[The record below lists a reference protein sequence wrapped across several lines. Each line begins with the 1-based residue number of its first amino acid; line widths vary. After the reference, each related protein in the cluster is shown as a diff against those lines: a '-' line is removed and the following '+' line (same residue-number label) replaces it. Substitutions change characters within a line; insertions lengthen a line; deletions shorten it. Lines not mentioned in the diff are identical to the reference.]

1 MSRVRPEIP
10 PALSPCP
17 SSLSGRADAS
27 TAACSAQTRGR
38 DTAAGACARLKPDL
52 LGPTSYPPHPCE
64 QKSQLART
72 PGTSM
77 LESASAIM
85 RLLDKYIGREVGS
98 HAILGLAVFTF
109 VFFVPQLV
117 RLMDL
122 VVRHSGGVFTVALIF
137 LCSLTPVL
145 AFTIPMAVLVGVLIG
160 LGRLSADSEIV
171 ALHASGISLRRLLVP
186 IGFVALGCSLGTLVL
201 TFWLSPAAIRT
212 LQSLEARLLL
222 TQAPYAIQPR
232 VFNEQIPHYILYV
245 QDVEAAATR
254 WHGVFLASSGQAASS
269 NVTIAQ
275 GAQVVAD
282 PENNKFELHLG
293 SGSTHEYDP
302 RAPQHYNVTSFGQSE
317 IPVEISSP
325 VEGPKNVAV
334 SDSERSISELL
345 AEKGP
350 HWRDARVEFHRR
362 IAFPAACLVFALL
375 GVPIGVRPR
384 RGGRAAGLILTLV
397 LIGGYYFL
405 FVTGAHMAQ
414 QGSVAPWAGIWA
426 GNIAG
431 LTLGLIFLRRIE
443 TIRKPNAIVV
453 WLDAFFRRSRPARRR
468 EADAAPIPASNGA
481 AANGR
486 AVMSRAEARK
496 IVPEGSA
503 VAFPMLIDV
512 YLLQQFFYYFLVL
525 LAGFILIFDAFTL
538 FDLLGD
544 ISKNNIPASMVLNYF
559 RYLIP
564 LMTYQLAPLATL
576 VATLVTLAV
585 LAKNNEVIAFKA
597 NGMSLYR
604 LVLPLTLAGCVIAA
618 GMFLLDD
625 TYLPYANQRQD
636 ALRNQIKGRPAQTYF
651 QPAHQWIFGEND
663 KIFNYELFDWERQL
677 FGGLSIFELDANTF
691 QMRRRVFATR
701 ATWEASENAW
711 VLTGGWVRDFEGNRV
726 TRYTP
731 FKVNSLP
738 ELTETPSY
746 FRRDVRQYTQMNW
759 RQLGQYIASLRQAGF
774 DTSRL
779 AVQWQKKFAFPL
791 IAAIIVF
798 LGAPFAF
805 LVGTRGAVGG
815 LAVAVCIGIIYWA
828 TAALFEAM
836 GAVGQLPPLLA
847 GWAPDAIF
855 GFLAIYFF
863 LKMPT

>member
-1 MSRVRPEIP
+1 
-10 PALSPCP
+10 
-17 SSLSGRADAS
+17 
-27 TAACSAQTRGR
+27 
-38 DTAAGACARLKPDL
+38 
-52 LGPTSYPPHPCE
+52 
-64 QKSQLART
+64 
-72 PGTSM
+72 M
-77 LESASAIM
+77 LESPSAIM

-122 VVRHSGGVFTVALIF
+122 VVRHSGGAFTVALIF

-186 IGFVALGCSLGTLVL
+186 IGLVALGCSLGTLVL

-212 LQSLEARLLL
+212 LQSLEQRLLL

-302 RAPQHYNVTSFGQSE
+302 HAPQHYNVTSFGQSE
-317 IPVEISSP
+317 IPMEISGP
-325 VEGPKNVAV
+325 VVGPKNVAV
-334 SDSERSISELL
+334 SVSERSISQLL

-443 TIRKPNAIVV
+443 SIRKPNAVVV
-453 WLDAFFRRSRPARRR
+453 WLDSFFQRSRPERRR
-468 EADAAPIPASNGA
+468 EADAAPIPASNGTLGS
-481 AANGR
+481 GR
-486 AVMSRAEARK
+486 SGVATHADSRK
-496 IVPEGSA
+496 IVPEGAA

-544 ISKNNIPASMVLNYF
+544 ISKNNIPISMVLSYF
-559 RYLIP
+559 RYLVP
-564 LMTYQLAPLATL
+564 LMMYQLAPLATL

-597 NGMSLYR
+597 SGMSLYR
-604 LVLPLTLAGCVIAA
+604 LVLPLTLAGCLIAG
-618 GMFLLDD
+618 GMSLLDD

-651 QPAHQWIFGEND
+651 QPARQWIFGENT
-663 KIFNYELFDWERQL
+663 KIYNYELFDPDQNL
-677 FGGLSIFELDANTF
+677 FGGLSVFELDPDTF
-691 QMRRRVFATR
+691 QIRRRVFAER
-701 ATWEASENAW
+701 ATWVQSENTWA
-711 VLTGGWVRDFEGNRV
+711 LTGGWIRDFQGGKV
-726 TRYTP
+726 SQYTP
-731 FKVNSLP
+731 FKVQSLP
-738 ELTETPSY
+738 EISEPPSY
-746 FRRDVRQYTQMNW
+746 FRREVRQSYQMNW
-759 RQLGQYIASLRQAGF
+759 RQLGEYIQGLRQAGF
-774 DTSRL
+774 DTARL
-779 AVQWQKKFAFPL
+779 SVQWQKKFAFPL

-805 LVGTRGAVGG
+805 LTGTRGAVGG
-815 LAVAVCIGIIYWA
+815 LAVAVGVAIVYWA

-836 GAVGQLPPLLA
+836 GSVGQLPPLLA
-847 GWAPDAIF
+847 AWSPDAIF
-855 GFLAIYFF
+855 GFLGVYFF

>member
-1 MSRVRPEIP
+1 
-10 PALSPCP
+10 
-17 SSLSGRADAS
+17 
-27 TAACSAQTRGR
+27 
-38 DTAAGACARLKPDL
+38 
-52 LGPTSYPPHPCE
+52 
-64 QKSQLART
+64 
-72 PGTSM
+72 M
-77 LESASAIM
+77 LEFASAIM

-171 ALHASGISLRRLLVP
+171 ALHASGISLRRLLRP
-186 IGFVALGCSLGTLVL
+186 IGFVALGCSLGTLIL

-254 WHGVFLASSGQAASS
+254 WHGVFLATSGQAASS

-302 RAPQHYNVTSFGQSE
+302 RAPQHYNVTTFGQSD

-325 VEGPKNVAV
+325 VAGPKNVAV

-350 HWRDARVEFHRR
+350 RWRDARVEFHRR

-431 LTLGLIFLRRIE
+431 LILGLIFLRRIE
-443 TIRKPNAIVV
+443 SIRKPNAAVV
-453 WLDAFFRRSRPARRR
+453 WLDTFFRRSRPALRR
-468 EADAAPIPASNGA
+468 EADAAPIPASNGTLGG
-481 AANGR
+481 GR
-486 AVMSRAEARK
+486 SGVTAHADSRK
-496 IVPEGSA
+496 IVPEGTA

-544 ISKNNIPASMVLNYF
+544 ISKNNIPISMVLSYF
-559 RYLIP
+559 RYLVP
-564 LMTYQLAPLATL
+564 LMMYQLAPLATL

-597 NGMSLYR
+597 SGMSLYR
-604 LVLPLTLAGCVIAA
+604 LVLPLTLAGCLIAG

-651 QPAHQWIFGEND
+651 QPARQWIFGENT
-663 KIFNYELFDWERQL
+663 KIYNYELFDPDQNL
-677 FGGLSIFELDANTF
+677 FGGLSVFELDPDTF
-691 QMRRRVFATR
+691 QIRRRVFAER
-701 ATWEASENAW
+701 ATWVQSENTWA
-711 VLTGGWVRDFEGNRV
+711 LTGGWIRDFKEGKV
-726 TRYTP
+726 SQYTP
-731 FKVNSLP
+731 FKVQSLP
-738 ELTETPSY
+738 EISEPPSY
-746 FRRDVRQYTQMNW
+746 FRREVRQSYQMNW
-759 RQLGQYIASLRQAGF
+759 RQLGEYIQGLRQAGF
-774 DTSRL
+774 DTARL
-779 AVQWQKKFAFPL
+779 SVQWQKKFAFPL

-805 LVGTRGAVGG
+805 LTGTRGAVGG
-815 LAVAVCIGIIYWA
+815 LAVAVGVAIVYWA

-836 GAVGQLPPLLA
+836 GSVGQLPPLLA
-847 GWAPDAIF
+847 AWSPDAIF
-855 GFLAIYFF
+855 GFLGVYFF

>member
-1 MSRVRPEIP
+1 
-10 PALSPCP
+10 
-17 SSLSGRADAS
+17 
-27 TAACSAQTRGR
+27 
-38 DTAAGACARLKPDL
+38 
-52 LGPTSYPPHPCE
+52 
-64 QKSQLART
+64 
-72 PGTSM
+72 M

-186 IGFVALGCSLGTLVL
+186 IGFVALGCSLATLIL

-302 RAPQHYNVTSFGQSE
+302 RAPQHYNVTTFGQSE

-325 VEGPKNVAV
+325 VAGPKNVAV

-350 HWRDARVEFHRR
+350 RWRDARVEFHRR

-431 LTLGLIFLRRIE
+431 LILGLIFLRRIE
-443 TIRKPNAIVV
+443 SIRKPNAVVV
-453 WLDAFFRRSRPARRR
+453 WLDSLFRRSRPERRR
-468 EADAAPIPASNGA
+468 EADAAPIPASNGGLGG
-481 AANGR
+481 GR
-486 AVMSRAEARK
+486 SGVTTHADSRK
-496 IVPEGSA
+496 IVPEGTA

-544 ISKNNIPASMVLNYF
+544 ISKNNIPISMVLSYF
-559 RYLIP
+559 RYLVP
-564 LMTYQLAPLATL
+564 LMMYQLAPLATL

-597 NGMSLYR
+597 SGMSLYR
-604 LVLPLTLAGCVIAA
+604 LVLPLTLAGCLIAG

-651 QPAHQWIFGEND
+651 QPARQWIFGENA
-663 KIFNYELFDWERQL
+663 KIYNYELFDPDQNL
-677 FGGLSIFELDANTF
+677 FGGLSVFELDPDTF
-691 QMRRRVFATR
+691 QIRRRVFAER
-701 ATWEASENAW
+701 ATWVQSENTWA
-711 VLTGGWVRDFEGNRV
+711 LTGGWIRDFKEGKV
-726 TRYTP
+726 SQYTP
-731 FKVNSLP
+731 FKVQSLP
-738 ELTETPSY
+738 EISEPPSY
-746 FRRDVRQYTQMNW
+746 FRREVRQSYQMNW
-759 RQLGQYIASLRQAGF
+759 RQLGEYIQGLRQAGF
-774 DTSRL
+774 DTARL
-779 AVQWQKKFAFPL
+779 SVQWQKKFAFPL

-805 LVGTRGAVGG
+805 LTGTRGAVGG
-815 LAVAVCIGIIYWA
+815 LAVAVGVAIVYWA

-836 GAVGQLPPLLA
+836 GSVGQLPPLLA
-847 GWAPDAIF
+847 AWSPDAIF
-855 GFLAIYFF
+855 GFLGVYFF

>member
-1 MSRVRPEIP
+1 
-10 PALSPCP
+10 
-17 SSLSGRADAS
+17 
-27 TAACSAQTRGR
+27 
-38 DTAAGACARLKPDL
+38 
-52 LGPTSYPPHPCE
+52 
-64 QKSQLART
+64 
-72 PGTSM
+72 M

-171 ALHASGISLRRLLVP
+171 ALHAAGISLRRLLRP

-212 LQSLEARLLL
+212 LQRLEERLLL

-232 VFNEQIPHYILYV
+232 VFNEQIPHFILYV
-245 QDVEAAATR
+245 QDVEAAATH
-254 WHGVFLASSGQAASS
+254 WQGVFLASSGQAAST

-302 RAPQHYNVTSFGQSE
+302 REPQHYNVTTFGQSD

-325 VEGPKNVAV
+325 VAGPKNVAV
-334 SDSERSISELL
+334 LDSERSISELL

-350 HWRDARVEFHRR
+350 RWRDARVEFHRR

-426 GNIAG
+426 GNIVG

-443 TIRKPNAIVV
+443 QIRKPNRVVV
-453 WLDAFFRRSRPARRR
+453 WLDTFFRRSRPALRR
-468 EADAAPIPASNGA
+468 EADAAPIPASNGGLGG
-481 AANGR
+481 GR
-486 AVMSRAEARK
+486 GVTPHADSHK
-496 IVPEGSA
+496 LVPEGTA

-544 ISKNNIPASMVLNYF
+544 ISKNNIPVSMVLSYF
-559 RYLIP
+559 RYLVP

-597 NGMSLYR
+597 SGMSLYR
-604 LVLPLTLAGCVIAA
+604 LVLPLTLAGCLIAG

-651 QPAHQWIFGEND
+651 QPARQWIFGENT
-663 KIFNYELFDWERQL
+663 KIYNYELFDPDQNL
-677 FGGLSIFELDANTF
+677 FGGLSVFELDPDSF
-691 QMRRRVFATR
+691 QIRRRVFATR
-701 ATWEASENAW
+701 ATWVQSENTWA
-711 VLTGGWVRDFEGNRV
+711 LTGGWIRDFKGGKV
-726 TRYTP
+726 SQYTP
-731 FKVNSLP
+731 FKVQSLP
-738 ELTETPSY
+738 EISEPPSY
-746 FRRDVRQYTQMNW
+746 FRREVRQSYQMNW
-759 RQLGQYIASLRQAGF
+759 RQLGEYIQGLRQAGF
-774 DTSRL
+774 DTARL
-779 AVQWQKKFAFPL
+779 SVQWQKKFAFPL

-805 LVGTRGAVGG
+805 LTGTRGAVGG
-815 LAVAVCIGIIYWA
+815 LAVAVGVAIVYWA

-836 GAVGQLPPLLA
+836 GSVGQLPPLLA
-847 GWAPDAIF
+847 AWSPDAIF
-855 GFLAIYFF
+855 GFLGVYFF

>member
-1 MSRVRPEIP
+1 
-10 PALSPCP
+10 
-17 SSLSGRADAS
+17 
-27 TAACSAQTRGR
+27 
-38 DTAAGACARLKPDL
+38 
-52 LGPTSYPPHPCE
+52 
-64 QKSQLART
+64 
-72 PGTSM
+72 M
-77 LESASAIM
+77 LEWPRANM
-85 RLLDKYIGREVGS
+85 RLLDKYIGREVAS
-98 HAILGLAVFTF
+98 HSILGLAVFTF

-122 VVRHSGGVFTVALIF
+122 VVRHSGGIATVALLF
-137 LCSLTPVL
+137 LCSLAPVL

-171 ALHASGISLRRLLVP
+171 AIHASGISMRRLLVP
-186 IGFVALGCSLGTLVL
+186 IGFVAASCAVLTLAL
-201 TFWLSPAAIRT
+201 TFWLIPLSWRT
-212 LQSLEARLLL
+212 LAKLEQKLLSS
-222 TQAPYAIQPR
+222 QAPFAVQPR
-232 VFNEQIPHYILYV
+232 VFDERFPHFVLYV

-254 WHGVFLASSGQAASS
+254 WRGVFLASSAQATATS
-269 NVTIAQ
+269 NLTLAQ
-275 GAQVVAD
+275 DAQVVAGA
-282 PENNKFELHLG
+282 ERQIELHLG
-293 SGSTHEYDP
+293 PGSTHDYDP
-302 RAPQHYNVTSFGQSE
+302 HEPDHYSVTTFGQSD
-317 IPVEISSP
+317 IPIDVSTTTSAT
-325 VEGPKNVAV
+325 KSVAF
-334 SDSERSISELL
+334 SD
-345 AEKGP
+345 AEKSVSGLLSDNGP
-350 HWRDARVEFHRR
+350 NWREARVEFHRR
-362 IAFPAACLVFALL
+362 IAFPAACLIFALL
-375 GVPIGVRPR
+375 GVPVGVRPR
-384 RGGRAAGLILTLV
+384 RGGRAAGLVLTLV

-414 QGSVAPWAGIWA
+414 QGSIAPWVGIWGA
-426 GNIAG
+426 NIVAAIVG
-431 LTLGLIFLRRIE
+431 FFFLRRIE
-443 TIRKPNAIVV
+443 NIRKPNRISA
-453 WLDAFFRRSRPARRR
+453 AFESIFSRQQKSQRL
-468 EADAAPIPASNGA
+468 ESDAAPIPASNGPISA
-481 AANGR
+481 
-486 AVMSRAEARK
+486 SSTARVSPLLK
-496 IVPEGSA
+496 VRQETGAGSS
-503 VAFPMLIDV
+503 VGFPMLMDT
-512 YLLQQFFYYFLVL
+512 YLLQQFFNYFVVL
-525 LAGFILIFDAFTL
+525 LAGFVLIFDAFTL

-544 ISKNNIPASMVLNYF
+544 ISKNHIPVSMVISYF
-559 RYLIP
+559 RYLVP
-564 LMTYQLAPLATL
+564 LMVYQLSPLASL

-597 NGMSLYR
+597 SGVSLYR
-604 LVLPLTLAGCVIAA
+604 IVLPLTLAGCIIAGA
-618 GMFLLDD
+618 MFLLDD
-625 TYLPYANQRQD
+625 TFLPYANQRQD
-636 ALRNQIKGRPAQTYF
+636 ALHNQIKGRPAQTYF

-677 FGGLSIFELDANTF
+677 FGGLSIFELDPKTF
-691 QMRRRVFATR
+691 QMRRRIFATR
-701 ATWEASENAW
+701 ATWEPSENAW
-711 VLTGGWVRDFEGNRV
+711 ILTGGWIRDFDGNRV

>member
-1 MSRVRPEIP
+1 
-10 PALSPCP
+10 
-17 SSLSGRADAS
+17 
-27 TAACSAQTRGR
+27 
-38 DTAAGACARLKPDL
+38 
-52 LGPTSYPPHPCE
+52 
-64 QKSQLART
+64 
-72 PGTSM
+72 M
-77 LESASAIM
+77 LESPSAIM

-186 IGFVALGCSLGTLVL
+186 IGFVALGCSLATLIL

-232 VFNEQIPHYILYV
+232 VFNEQIPHYILYG

-254 WHGVFLASSGQAASS
+254 WHGVLLASSGQAASS

-302 RAPQHYNVTSFGQSE
+302 RAPQHYNVTTFGQSE

-325 VEGPKNVAV
+325 VARPKNVAV

-350 HWRDARVEFHRR
+350 RWRDARVEFHRR

-486 AVMSRAEARK
+486 AVMSRAEARN

-597 NGMSLYR
+597 SGMSLYR

-651 QPAHQWIFGEND
+651 QPARQWIFGENA
-663 KIFNYELFDWERQL
+663 KIYNYELFDPDQQL
-677 FGGLSIFELDANTF
+677 FGGLSVFELDPDTF
-691 QMRRRVFATR
+691 QIRRRVFATR
-701 ATWEASENAW
+701 ATWESSENTW
-711 VLTGGWVRDFEGNRV
+711 VLTGGWIRDFNSGGRV

-731 FKVNSLP
+731 FKVESLSEISEP
-738 ELTETPSY
+738 PGY
-746 FRRDVRQYTQMNW
+746 FRREVRQSYQMNW
-759 RQLGQYIASLRQAGF
+759 RQLGEYILSLRHAGF

-779 AVQWQKKFAFPL
+779 SVQWQKKFAFPL
-791 IAAIIVF
+791 IAAIIVC

-815 LAVAVCIGIIYWA
+815 LALAVGIAIIYWA
-828 TAALFEAM
+828 AAALFEAM
-836 GAVGQLPPLLA
+836 GSVGQLPPLLA

-855 GFLAIYFF
+855 GFLAVYFF

>member
-1 MSRVRPEIP
+1 
-10 PALSPCP
+10 
-17 SSLSGRADAS
+17 
-27 TAACSAQTRGR
+27 
-38 DTAAGACARLKPDL
+38 
-52 LGPTSYPPHPCE
+52 
-64 QKSQLART
+64 
-72 PGTSM
+72 M

-186 IGFVALGCSLGTLVL
+186 IGFVALGCSLATLIL

-325 VEGPKNVAV
+325 VAGPKNVAV

-431 LTLGLIFLRRIE
+431 LILGLIFLRRIE
-443 TIRKPNAIVV
+443 SIRKPNAVVV
-453 WLDAFFRRSRPARRR
+453 WLDSFFRRPRPERRR
-468 EADAAPIPASNGA
+468 EADAAPIPASNGGLGG
-481 AANGR
+481 GR
-486 AVMSRAEARK
+486 SGVTTHADSRK
-496 IVPEGSA
+496 IVPEGTA

-544 ISKNNIPASMVLNYF
+544 ISKNNIPVSMVLSYF
-559 RYLIP
+559 RYLVP
-564 LMTYQLAPLATL
+564 LMMYQLAPLATL

-597 NGMSLYR
+597 SGMSLYR
-604 LVLPLTLAGCVIAA
+604 LVLPLTLAGCLIAG

-651 QPAHQWIFGEND
+651 QPARQWIFGENA
-663 KIFNYELFDWERQL
+663 KIYNYELFDPDQNL
-677 FGGLSIFELDANTF
+677 FGGLSVFELDPDTF
-691 QMRRRVFATR
+691 QIRRRVFAER
-701 ATWEASENAW
+701 ATWVQSENTWA
-711 VLTGGWVRDFEGNRV
+711 LTGGWIRDFQGGKV
-726 TRYTP
+726 SQYAP
-731 FKVNSLP
+731 FKVQSLP
-738 ELTETPSY
+738 EISEPPSY
-746 FRRDVRQYTQMNW
+746 FRREVRQSYQMNW
-759 RQLGQYIASLRQAGF
+759 RQLGEYIQGLRQAGF
-774 DTSRL
+774 DTARL
-779 AVQWQKKFAFPL
+779 SVQWQKKFAFPL

-805 LVGTRGAVGG
+805 LTGTRGAVGG
-815 LAVAVCIGIIYWA
+815 LAVAVGVAIVYWA

-836 GAVGQLPPLLA
+836 GSVGQLPPLLA
-847 GWAPDAIF
+847 AWSPDAIF
-855 GFLAIYFF
+855 GFLGVYFF

>member
-1 MSRVRPEIP
+1 
-10 PALSPCP
+10 
-17 SSLSGRADAS
+17 
-27 TAACSAQTRGR
+27 
-38 DTAAGACARLKPDL
+38 
-52 LGPTSYPPHPCE
+52 
-64 QKSQLART
+64 
-72 PGTSM
+72 M

-325 VEGPKNVAV
+325 VAGPKNVAV

-431 LTLGLIFLRRIE
+431 LILGLIFLRRIE
-443 TIRKPNAIVV
+443 SIRKPNAVVV
-453 WLDAFFRRSRPARRR
+453 WLDSFFRRSRPERRR
-468 EADAAPIPASNGA
+468 EADAAPIPASNGGLGG
-481 AANGR
+481 GR
-486 AVMSRAEARK
+486 SGVTTHADSRK
-496 IVPEGSA
+496 IVPEGTA

-544 ISKNNIPASMVLNYF
+544 ISKNNIPVSMVLSYF
-559 RYLIP
+559 RYLVP
-564 LMTYQLAPLATL
+564 LMMYQLAPLATL

-597 NGMSLYR
+597 SGMSLYR
-604 LVLPLTLAGCVIAA
+604 LVLPLTLAGCLIAG
-618 GMFLLDD
+618 GMLLLDD

-651 QPAHQWIFGEND
+651 QPARQWIFGENA
-663 KIFNYELFDWERQL
+663 KIYNYELFDPDQNL
-677 FGGLSIFELDANTF
+677 FGGLSVFELDPDTF
-691 QMRRRVFATR
+691 QIRRRVFAER
-701 ATWEASENAW
+701 ATWVQSENTWA
-711 VLTGGWVRDFEGNRV
+711 LTGGWIRDFQGGKV
-726 TRYTP
+726 SQYAP
-731 FKVNSLP
+731 FKVQSLP
-738 ELTETPSY
+738 EISEPPSY
-746 FRRDVRQYTQMNW
+746 FRREVRQSYQMNW
-759 RQLGQYIASLRQAGF
+759 RQLGEYIQGLRQAGF
-774 DTSRL
+774 DTARL
-779 AVQWQKKFAFPL
+779 SVQWQKKFAFPL

-805 LVGTRGAVGG
+805 LTGTRGAVGG
-815 LAVAVCIGIIYWA
+815 LAVAVGVAIVYWA

-836 GAVGQLPPLLA
+836 GSVGQLPPLLA
-847 GWAPDAIF
+847 AWSPDAIF
-855 GFLAIYFF
+855 GFLGVYFF

>member
-1 MSRVRPEIP
+1 
-10 PALSPCP
+10 
-17 SSLSGRADAS
+17 
-27 TAACSAQTRGR
+27 
-38 DTAAGACARLKPDL
+38 
-52 LGPTSYPPHPCE
+52 
-64 QKSQLART
+64 
-72 PGTSM
+72 
-77 LESASAIM
+77 M
-85 RLLDKYIGREVGS
+85 RLLDKYIGREVAS
-98 HAILGLAVFTF
+98 HSILGLAVFTF

-122 VVRHSGGVFTVALIF
+122 VVRHSGGIGTVALLF
-137 LCSLTPVL
+137 LCSLAPVL

-171 ALHASGISLRRLLVP
+171 AIHASGISMRRLLVP
-186 IGFVALGCSLGTLVL
+186 IGFVAASCAILTLAL
-201 TFWLSPAAIRT
+201 TFWLIPLSWRT
-212 LQSLEARLLL
+212 LAKLEQKLLSS
-222 TQAPYAIQPR
+222 QAPFAVQPR
-232 VFNEQIPHYILYV
+232 VFDERFPHFVLYV

-254 WHGVFLASSGQAASS
+254 WRGVFLASSAQATATS
-269 NVTIAQ
+269 NLTLAQ
-275 GAQVVAD
+275 DAQVVASTD
-282 PENNKFELHLG
+282 RHEIELHLG
-293 SGSTHEYDP
+293 PGSTHDYDP
-302 RAPQHYNVTSFGQSE
+302 HEPDHYSVTTFGQSD
-317 IPVEISSP
+317 IPIDVSTTASTT
-325 VEGPKNVAV
+325 KSVAF
-334 SDSERSISELL
+334 SDAEKSISGLL
-345 AEKGP
+345 SDNGP
-350 HWRDARVEFHRR
+350 NWREARVEFHRR
-362 IAFPAACLVFALL
+362 IAFPAACLIFALL
-375 GVPIGVRPR
+375 GVPVGVRPR
-384 RGGRAAGLILTLV
+384 RGGRAAGLVLTLV

-414 QGSVAPWAGIWA
+414 QGSIAPWAGIWGA
-426 GNIAG
+426 NIVAAVIG
-431 LTLGLIFLRRIE
+431 FFFLRRIE
-443 TIRKPNAIVV
+443 NIRKPNRISA
-453 WLDAFFRRSRPARRR
+453 AFESIFSRQQKSQRL
-468 EADAAPIPASNGA
+468 ESDAAPIPASNGPISA
-481 AANGR
+481 
-486 AVMSRAEARK
+486 
-496 IVPEGSA
+496 GSTA
-503 VAFPMLIDV
+503 LVSPLLKVRQETGAGSSVGFPMLMDT
-512 YLLQQFFYYFLVL
+512 YLLQQFFYYFVVL
-525 LAGFILIFDAFTL
+525 LAGFVLIFDAFTL

-544 ISKNNIPASMVLNYF
+544 ISKNHIPVSMVISYF
-559 RYLIP
+559 RYLVP
-564 LMTYQLAPLATL
+564 LMVYQLSPLASL

-597 NGMSLYR
+597 SGVSLYR
-604 LVLPLTLAGCVIAA
+604 IVLPLTLAGCIIA
-618 GMFLLDD
+618 G
-625 TYLPYANQRQD
+625 ANQRQD
-636 ALRNQIKGRPAQTYF
+636 ALHNQIKGRPAQTYF

-677 FGGLSIFELDANTF
+677 FGGLSIFELDPKTF
-691 QMRRRVFATR
+691 QMRRRIFATR
-701 ATWEASENAW
+701 ATWEPSENAW
-711 VLTGGWVRDFEGNRV
+711 ILTGGWIRDFEGNRV

-731 FKVNSLP
+731 FKANSLP

>member
-1 MSRVRPEIP
+1 
-10 PALSPCP
+10 
-17 SSLSGRADAS
+17 
-27 TAACSAQTRGR
+27 
-38 DTAAGACARLKPDL
+38 
-52 LGPTSYPPHPCE
+52 
-64 QKSQLART
+64 
-72 PGTSM
+72 M
-77 LESASAIM
+77 LEFASAIM

-171 ALHASGISLRRLLVP
+171 ALHASGISLRRLLRP
-186 IGFVALGCSLGTLVL
+186 IGFVALGCSLGTLIL

-254 WHGVFLASSGQAASS
+254 WHGVFLATSGQAASS

-302 RAPQHYNVTSFGQSE
+302 RAPQHYNVTTFGQSD

-325 VEGPKNVAV
+325 VAGPKNVAV

-350 HWRDARVEFHRR
+350 RWRDARVEFHRR

-431 LTLGLIFLRRIE
+431 LILGLIFLRRIE
-443 TIRKPNAIVV
+443 SIRKPNAAVV
-453 WLDAFFRRSRPARRR
+453 WLDSFFRRSRPALRRD
-468 EADAAPIPASNGA
+468 ADAAPIPASNGTLGG
-481 AANGR
+481 GR
-486 AVMSRAEARK
+486 SGVTTHADSRK
-496 IVPEGSA
+496 IVPEGTA

-544 ISKNNIPASMVLNYF
+544 ISKNNIPISMVLSYF
-559 RYLIP
+559 RYLVP
-564 LMTYQLAPLATL
+564 LMMYQLAPLATL

-597 NGMSLYR
+597 SGMSLYR
-604 LVLPLTLAGCVIAA
+604 LVLPLTLAGCLIAG

-651 QPAHQWIFGEND
+651 QPARQWIFGENT
-663 KIFNYELFDWERQL
+663 KIYNYELFDPDQNL
-677 FGGLSIFELDANTF
+677 FGGLSVFELDPDTF
-691 QMRRRVFATR
+691 QIRRRVFAER
-701 ATWEASENAW
+701 ATWVQSENTWA
-711 VLTGGWVRDFEGNRV
+711 LTGGWIRDFKEGKV
-726 TRYTP
+726 SQYTP
-731 FKVNSLP
+731 FKVQSLP
-738 ELTETPSY
+738 EISEPPSY
-746 FRRDVRQYTQMNW
+746 FRREVRQSYQMNW
-759 RQLGQYIASLRQAGF
+759 RQLGEYIQGLRQEGF
-774 DTSRL
+774 DTARL
-779 AVQWQKKFAFPL
+779 SVQWQKKFAFPL

-805 LVGTRGAVGG
+805 LTGTRGAVGG
-815 LAVAVCIGIIYWA
+815 LAVAVGVAIVYWA

-836 GAVGQLPPLLA
+836 GSVGQLPPLLA
-847 GWAPDAIF
+847 AWSPDAIF
-855 GFLAIYFF
+855 GFLGVYFF

>member
-1 MSRVRPEIP
+1 
-10 PALSPCP
+10 
-17 SSLSGRADAS
+17 
-27 TAACSAQTRGR
+27 
-38 DTAAGACARLKPDL
+38 
-52 LGPTSYPPHPCE
+52 
-64 QKSQLART
+64 
-72 PGTSM
+72 
-77 LESASAIM
+77 M
-85 RLLDKYIGREVGS
+85 RLLDKYIGREVAS
-98 HAILGLAVFTF
+98 HSILGLAVFTF

-122 VVRHSGGVFTVALIF
+122 VVRHSGGIATVALLF
-137 LCSLTPVL
+137 LCSLAPVL

-171 ALHASGISLRRLLVP
+171 AIHASGISMRRLLVP
-186 IGFVALGCSLGTLVL
+186 IGFVAASCAVLTLAL
-201 TFWLSPAAIRT
+201 TFWLIPLSWRT
-212 LQSLEARLLL
+212 LAKLEQKLLSS
-222 TQAPYAIQPR
+222 QAPFAVQPR
-232 VFNEQIPHYILYV
+232 VFDERFPHFVLYV

-254 WHGVFLASSGQAASS
+254 WRGVFLASSAQATATS
-269 NVTIAQ
+269 NLTLAQ
-275 GAQVVAD
+275 DAQVVAGA
-282 PENNKFELHLG
+282 ERQIELHLG
-293 SGSTHEYDP
+293 PGSTHDYDP
-302 RAPQHYNVTSFGQSE
+302 HEPDHYSVTTFGQSD
-317 IPVEISSP
+317 IPIDVSTTTSAT
-325 VEGPKNVAV
+325 KSVAF
-334 SDSERSISELL
+334 SD
-345 AEKGP
+345 AEKSVSGLLSDNGP
-350 HWRDARVEFHRR
+350 NWREARVEFHRR
-362 IAFPAACLVFALL
+362 IAFPAACLIFALL
-375 GVPIGVRPR
+375 GVPVGVRPR
-384 RGGRAAGLILTLV
+384 RGGRAAGLVLTLV

-414 QGSVAPWAGIWA
+414 QGSIAPWVGIWGA
-426 GNIAG
+426 NIVAAIVG
-431 LTLGLIFLRRIE
+431 FFFLRRIE
-443 TIRKPNAIVV
+443 NIRKPNRISA
-453 WLDAFFRRSRPARRR
+453 AFESIFSRQQKSQRL
-468 EADAAPIPASNGA
+468 ESDAAPIPASNGPISA
-481 AANGR
+481 
-486 AVMSRAEARK
+486 SSTARVSPLIK
-496 IVPEGSA
+496 VRQETGAGSS
-503 VAFPMLIDV
+503 VGFPMLMDT
-512 YLLQQFFYYFLVL
+512 YLLQQFFYYFVVL
-525 LAGFILIFDAFTL
+525 LAGFVLIFDAFTL

-544 ISKNNIPASMVLNYF
+544 ISKNHIPVSMVISYF
-559 RYLIP
+559 RYLVP
-564 LMTYQLAPLATL
+564 LMVYQLSPLASL

-597 NGMSLYR
+597 SGVSLYR
-604 LVLPLTLAGCVIAA
+604 IVLPLTLAGCIIAGA
-618 GMFLLDD
+618 MFLLDD
-625 TYLPYANQRQD
+625 TFLPYANQRQD
-636 ALRNQIKGRPAQTYF
+636 ALHNQIKGRPAQTYF

-677 FGGLSIFELDANTF
+677 FGGLSIFELDPKTF
-691 QMRRRVFATR
+691 QMRRRIFATR
-701 ATWEASENAW
+701 ATWEPSESAW
-711 VLTGGWVRDFEGNRV
+711 ILTGGWIRDFDGNRV